1 MYSESKK
8 SSSNDFSRL
17 DATYINIVKDSR
29 VYEPNLNQNVEFI
42 LRQSAHALNVS
53 RASLWLFSNDQQK
66 LKCFSLFDAKQDHF
80 HSGSEINSD
89 SFPGYFQS
97 LVTSRVID
105 ADDAFNDP
113 RTCDLKEIYLE
124 PLDVRSLLDATIW
137 DMRNEGNIQ
146 GVLCTEMVG
155 QIRQWNSSEQSFV
168 ASIADLLSQRIITTE
183 LEMSQAR
190 YEALHENTNQAFLI
204 FYRGQQVVDVNPA
217 ACEIFGYDKENFM
230 TYEDLIKLS
239 PAYQPD
245 GELSNTKAKRYLDA
259 CKPGNPQKF
268 EWRHI
273 RSDGTEFDAEITLSV
288 RKLFGIDTYFSVLS
302 DITMLKE
309 AEHLEAEN
317 FKLEKAKTEA
327 EELAKSKMEFLAN
340 MSHEIRTPMNGIF
353 GMVSLALDTPLDEE
367 QKGYI
372 ETIQSSTESL
382 LTILN
387 EVLEYSKLSNSEI
400 IIEHRKFDPRNLIRD
415 IIKTFQASAS
425 AKGLSLDALIY
436 PDIPAVL
443 YGDDHRIRQIL
454 SNLVGN
460 AIKFTEKGSVQLKL
474 IYKKNK
480 GKRGRI
486 CFFVTDT
493 GIGIDKSILPGLFNP
508 FTQADSSITRTYG
521 GTGLGLAICHN
532 LSEAMEGKL
541 TVKSTLGE
549 GTTFCFE
556 LNLKD
561 PQSTDIDNVS
571 MSTRQTALPTIKELA
586 DGKEFPNIPILVV
599 EDNLINQK
607 VTSSII
613 EKLGYPVTIA
623 NNGQEAVELCKED
636 NFSIIFMDLSMPEMD
651 GFEAT
656 SLIRKSEKDGFRSTI
671 IAVTGHAF
679 IEHRQRCEEVGI
691 DDFLTKPYD
700 LFKLKEKLDYYS
712 MSRSSK

>member
-1 MYSESKK
+1 
-8 SSSNDFSRL
+8 
-17 DATYINIVKDSR
+17 
-29 VYEPNLNQNVEFI
+29 
-42 LRQSAHALNVS
+42 
-53 RASLWLFSNDQQK
+53 
-66 LKCFSLFDAKQDHF
+66 
-80 HSGSEINSD
+80 
-89 SFPGYFQS
+89 
-97 LVTSRVID
+97 
-105 ADDAFNDP
+105 
-113 RTCDLKEIYLE
+113 
-124 PLDVRSLLDATIW
+124 
-137 DMRNEGNIQ
+137 
-146 GVLCTEMVG
+146 MVG

-443 YGDDHRIRQIL
+443 YGDDHRIRQVL

-460 AIKFTEKGSVQLKL
+460 AIKFTEKGSVQIKL

-480 GKRGRI
+480 GKRGKI

>member
-1 MYSESKK
+1 
-8 SSSNDFSRL
+8 
-17 DATYINIVKDSR
+17 
-29 VYEPNLNQNVEFI
+29 
-42 LRQSAHALNVS
+42 
-53 RASLWLFSNDQQK
+53 
-66 LKCFSLFDAKQDHF
+66 
-80 HSGSEINSD
+80 
-89 SFPGYFQS
+89 
-97 LVTSRVID
+97 
-105 ADDAFNDP
+105 
-113 RTCDLKEIYLE
+113 
-124 PLDVRSLLDATIW
+124 
-137 DMRNEGNIQ
+137 MRNEGNIQ

-443 YGDDHRIRQIL
+443 YGDDHRIRQVL

-460 AIKFTEKGSVQLKL
+460 AIKFTEKGSVQIKL

-480 GKRGRI
+480 GKRGKI